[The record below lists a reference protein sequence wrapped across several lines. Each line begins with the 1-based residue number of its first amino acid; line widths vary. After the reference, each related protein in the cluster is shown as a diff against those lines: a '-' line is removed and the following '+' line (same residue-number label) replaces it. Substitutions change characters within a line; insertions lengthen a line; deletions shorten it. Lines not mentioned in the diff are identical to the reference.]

1 MQKKLWLAGCRLKNN
16 VFLNLNESLLDIY
29 YISFKSPSFFGR
41 KFSDIRKRK
50 TGRMNPTPTF
60 EMAALSSKSR
70 NDRNFKISPVLIYYY
85 PIASIA
91 LLILLRAVLK
101 SKFLRSSGAKTSNN
115 SVSIREFI
123 SLISSSDLPRFFLYL
138 PKSVSAS
145 SS

>member
-1 MQKKLWLAGCRLKNN
+1 MG
-16 VFLNLNESLLDIY
+16 
-29 YISFKSPSFFGR
+29 
-41 KFSDIRKRK
+41 
-50 TGRMNPTPTF
+50 
-60 EMAALSSKSR
+60 
-70 NDRNFKISPVLIYYY
+70 PVIYYY

-138 PKSVSAS
+138 PKFVSAS
-145 SS
+145 SSLRESRLNNNLFQ

>member
-1 MQKKLWLAGCRLKNN
+1 
-16 VFLNLNESLLDIY
+16 
-29 YISFKSPSFFGR
+29 
-41 KFSDIRKRK
+41 
-50 TGRMNPTPTF
+50 
-60 EMAALSSKSR
+60 MAALSSKSR

-138 PKSVSAS
+138 PKSCLLYTSDAADEEDSVDLGGRRIIKKKKKIKK
-145 SS
+145 